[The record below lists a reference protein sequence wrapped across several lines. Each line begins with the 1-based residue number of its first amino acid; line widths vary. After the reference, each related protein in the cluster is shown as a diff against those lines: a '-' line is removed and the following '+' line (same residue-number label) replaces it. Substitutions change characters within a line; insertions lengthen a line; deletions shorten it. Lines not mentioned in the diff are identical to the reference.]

1 MSKKQNPVPLGT
13 PMDGRV
19 IYHHQ
24 ISELEGKIL
33 TLIESLGLKEKQEE
47 SVKNMFRDVFYRIMY
62 YELEYLGGIQ
72 INNAI
77 QDWVKENGERGQR
90 TLNGS

>member
-1 MSKKQNPVPLGT
+1 MSKAKSLPPSGI

-24 ISELEGKIL
+24 ISELEGKLL

-47 SVKNMFRDVFYRIMY
+47 SVKNMFRDIYYRVVY

-72 INNAI
+72 INKAI
-77 QDWVKENGERGQR
+77 EDWVKENGERGQR
-90 TLNGS
+90 IVSGQ